1 MSASWIV
8 DTARE
13 RHSCRGRW
21 SGPVGRCLGLLGRHA
36 TSQRGLSLIEL
47 LIIVAVIATLATI
60 ALLFFSDLTEQT
72 RVARAVA
79 DLTTIGGEIDTF
91 EYMNDRLPNNL
102 AEIGRASFKDPWGN
116 AYVYQSFA
124 ATPQG
129 QWRKDHN
136 LVPINSSFDLFS
148 KGKDG
153 QSQPPLTASASR
165 DDIVRANDG
174 NFIGLASRY

>member
-1 MSASWIV
+1 M
-8 DTARE
+8 
-13 RHSCRGRW
+13 GRF
-21 SGPVGRCLGLLGRHA
+21 LGCLGRHA
-36 TSQRGLSLIEL
+36 ISQRGLSLIEL
-47 LIIVAVIATLATI
+47 LIIMAVLATLATI
-60 ALLFFSDLTEQT
+60 ALLFFSDVSEQT
-72 RVARAVA
+72 KVARAIA

-91 EYMNDRLPNNL
+91 EYMNDRLPNDL
-102 AEIGRASFKDPWGN
+102 AEIRRASFKDPWGN

-165 DDIVRANDG
+165 DDIIRANDG
-174 NFIGLASRY
+174 HYIGLASRY